1 MKNIN
6 KYYFIIINSL
16 FAVFPLSIILG
27 NLFINL
33 NVILLSISAL
43 IFYNTKITK
52 FKINFL
58 DKIILIFFCYVLT
71 TLIINFLDSYLSG
84 EIFPKFIISKSLF
97 YLKYLILYLVL
108 RFLMTQKILRLDWFF
123 YACAICAAF
132 VCIDI
137 FIQFSFGKNIFGL
150 EPISQRHFSGVF
162 GNELIA
168 GGYLQRFSLF
178 CIFLPFI
185 IFKKNFFHKVSIQFT
200 VFVIFASGIILSGNR
215 MPLILFV
222 LAFLIYIIL
231 EKQFRKYFLIV
242 ITITFLFLSLN
253 FSLNKTFKLNASVFY
268 VNAITLVTSFTSK
281 DVYKLPMGVW
291 DNPYVTEFYCFKLVW
306 GKNPFFGG
314 GVKSYRATKGCTTH
328 PHNYYFEILTDLG
341 IFGLSIILFF
351 ISTLLYKI
359 FFNRFFTLRSNLS
372 TLNAKSMPFFLL
384 LFIEFF
390 PIRTSGSFFST
401 QNASII
407 FLALAILVSLISNK
421 KYSNY

>member
-185 IFKKNFFHKVSIQFT
+185 VFKKNFFHKVSIQFT

-306 GKNPFFGG
+306 EKNPFFGG